1 MLVGTVDPITL
12 KVVMSKPF
20 YIASN
25 VNYGFYST
33 MTRLTDTKLMYL
45 YYNSAAGQGKRTLY
59 AVVVNNIVA
68 TNGSL
73 YQSITIPA
81 MQYAGSDLGKNL
93 IKATTLDSNDVVV
106 AYGDANTNFGIT
118 CTLVTYN
125 DATGMIY
132 FASNLQITTGNT
144 VNFLPNSYAFTALAI
159 ETVGGG
165 SQFMVM
171 FVDLALDGSVVTT
184 IGEV

>member
-1 MLVGTVDPITL
+1 
-12 KVVMSKPF
+12 
-20 YIASN
+20 
-25 VNYGFYST
+25 
-33 MTRLTDTKLMYL
+33 MTRLTDSKLMVL
-45 YYNSAAGQGKRTLY
+45 YYDSGAGDGQRTLH
-59 AVVVNNIVA
+59 AVVVNNIIA
-68 TNGSL
+68 SNGSL
-73 YQSITIPA
+73 SQSITKPA
-81 MQYAGSDLGKNL
+81 MEYAGSDLGKNL

-118 CTLVTYN
+118 CTLVKYN

-132 FASNLQITTGNT
+132 FGSNLQITTGNT
-144 VNFLPNSYAFTALAI
+144 VNFLPNSYAFTALSI